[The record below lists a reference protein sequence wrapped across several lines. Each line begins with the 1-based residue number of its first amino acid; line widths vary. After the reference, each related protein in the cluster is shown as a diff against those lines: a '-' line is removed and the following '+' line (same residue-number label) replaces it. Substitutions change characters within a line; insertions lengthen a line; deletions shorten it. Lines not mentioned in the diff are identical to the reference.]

1 LSALLGPGGTAE
13 EQLVALSVDARLRH
27 QEVLEVVARE
37 KAMLSEQSA
46 LEHGCVMK
54 LVADSGEVT
63 RVIAADAV
71 ARIAAVETRTEGL
84 DEAQAKLSIQL
95 QQVST
100 QLHTLHSVTVARLG
114 GWGRG
119 RGWGDAGE
127 GGRERSSGENACE

>member
-1 LSALLGPGGTAE
+1 MSALLGPGGTAE

-71 ARIAAVETRTEGL
+71 AHQSVYKNLCVQVEFKFAL
-84 DEAQAKLSIQL
+84 K
-95 QQVST
+95 
-100 QLHTLHSVTVARLG
+100 
-114 GWGRG
+114 
-119 RGWGDAGE
+119 
-127 GGRERSSGENACE
+127 